1 MPELTKPAATT
12 TPGRNAQLAAERVRY
27 IPRGLATT
35 MKTFSRSA
43 RGTTVTD
50 VEGREFLDFAG
61 GISVMNVGHGHPRVL
76 AALHQQLDRLV
87 HPAAQVMMPEGY
99 VELAGRL
106 CRLAPVQGE
115 VKALL
120 LNSGAEAVENA
131 IKLARAFTGRDAI
144 VSFNGSFHG
153 RTLLAMTL
161 TGKAYP
167 YRQGF
172 GPGAPEVYH
181 VTYPDP
187 YRSTAGP
194 EGCVDESLRA
204 LEQLF
209 KSTIPARQVAAV
221 IVEPVQGE
229 GGFIVPPDDF
239 LSRLQAVCEEHGIL
253 LIADEVQ
260 TGFARTGT
268 MFAVEHS
275 GVRPDILVLAKSMGA
290 GLPISAVVGRA
301 EVMDAADPGGLGGTY
316 AGNALAC
323 AAALAAIDVIEE
335 EGLAHRAG
343 EIGYQCLRRMREW
356 QAAHEVI
363 GNVRGLGAMVGME
376 LITDRGTRAPDAART
391 GELLALCHADGLIL
405 LRAGLYDNVVRLMMP
420 LTITDAELTRGLD
433 IIEAALARLAGTAA
447 T

>member
-1 MPELTKPAATT
+1 MPELTE
-12 TPGRNAQLAAERVRY
+12 TPPVTGQGRIAELAAARERYV
-27 IPRGLATT
+27 PRGLAST

-50 VEGREFLDFAG
+50 VEGRDFLDFAG
-61 GISVMNVGHGHPRVL
+61 GISVMNVGHGHPQVL
-76 AALHQQLDRLV
+76 AALHQQLDRMV

-106 CRLAPVQGE
+106 CRLAPLPGE
-115 VKALL
+115 LKALL

-131 IKLARAFTGRDAI
+131 IKLAHAFTGRDAI

-167 YRQGF
+167 YRQRF
-172 GPGAPEVYH
+172 GPGAPEVHH

-187 YRSTAGP
+187 YRSPAGP
-194 EGCVDESLRA
+194 EGCVDESLGA
-204 LEQLF
+204 LEKLF
-209 KSTIPARQVAAV
+209 KSTIPAREVAAV

-229 GGFIVPPDDF
+229 GGFIVPPIDF
-239 LSRLQAVCEEHGIL
+239 LPRLQAVCEEHGIL

-260 TGFARTGT
+260 TGFARTGA

-275 GVRPDILVLAKSMGA
+275 GVRPDIMVLAKSMGA

-323 AAALAAIDVIEE
+323 AAALAAIDVLEVE
-335 EGLAHRAG
+335 SLARRALEVG
-343 EIGYQCLRRMREW
+343 DECLRRMHGW
-356 QAAHEVI
+356 QAEHDVI
-363 GNVRGLGAMVGME
+363 GDVRGLGAMVGME
-376 LITDRGTRAPDAART
+376 LVRDRGSRAPDAART
-391 GELLALCHADGLIL
+391 GELLGLCHAAGLIL

-433 IIEAALARLAGTAA
+433 IIEEALGELARTTA